1 MATVRA
7 KRERDEDKYE
17 FYEEPLIVTDKAI
30 IRVRR
35 PILPDDERERR
46 MKQLHDAAAAVIRSK
61 LDREAALEK
70 KKRDEEQMRQAGEP
84 AGAQ

>member
-1 MATVRA
+1 MGVVKA

-17 FYEEPLIVTDKAI
+17 FYEEPTIVTENAI

-46 MKQLHDAAAAVIRSK
+46 MKQIHDAAAAVIRSK
-61 LDREAALEK
+61 LDREAEQA
-70 KKRDEEQMRQAGEP
+70 RQREEELRRQAG
-84 AGAQ
+84 AMADAQ